1 MNLILITLFAYL
13 LGSLSFAV
21 LVSKAMGLDDP
32 RSYGSNNPGATNV
45 LRSGSKLAAALT
57 LALDAAKGWVPLAVW
72 QFWVSPIH
80 PAYVWGLALAAI
92 AVFLG
97 HLYPV
102 FFKFKGGK
110 GVATAAGV
118 LLGVDAFLGGLVI
131 LTWIAVLILFRYSSL
146 AAICAAIL
154 TPVYYFVG
162 AYGGW
167 WTFTQPMSWV
177 IVLMSLLLL
186 YRHQDNL
193 RRLLGGQES
202 QVKK

>member
-57 LALDAAKGWVPLAVW
+57 LALDAAKGWVPLALW
-72 QFWVSPIH
+72 QWWVSPID
-80 PAYVWGLALAAI
+80 PTYVWGLALAAM
-92 AVFLG
+92 AVFIG

-118 LLGVDAFLGGLVI
+118 LLGVDAFLGALVI

-154 TPVYYFVG
+154 APVYYFAG

-167 WTFTQPMSWV
+167 WTFTQPMSWA

-186 YRHQDNL
+186 YRHRANL
-193 RRLLGGQES
+193 QRLLRGQES